1 MTDGTKE
8 QGTTPAAVPYVGRL
22 DSVRRLRREMMHVYK
37 EMRQGK
43 LATQKGGRLMF
54 ALTCILKT
62 LELELIEGRLDAVER
77 VMQESGLLPD
87 ERQRVL
93 SRTGLTLDA

>member
-1 MTDGTKE
+1 MAEETEKSVASP
-8 QGTTPAAVPYVGRL
+8 PAPYIGSL
-22 DSVRRLRREMMHVYK
+22 NSVRRVRREMIHVYK

-77 VMQESGLLPD
+77 AMQDSGLLPD
-87 ERQRVL
+87 ERQRL
-93 SRTGLTLDA
+93 RSRIGHTLDA